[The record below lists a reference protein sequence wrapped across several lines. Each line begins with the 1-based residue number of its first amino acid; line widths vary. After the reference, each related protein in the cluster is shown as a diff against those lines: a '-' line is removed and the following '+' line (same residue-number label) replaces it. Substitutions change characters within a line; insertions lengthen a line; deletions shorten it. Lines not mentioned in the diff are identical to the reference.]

1 MTLEESP
8 GEADVEHLWSEH
20 EQRRLTRL
28 CAVITGDP
36 GAADDLAQETLLE
49 AWRHRDGLVDPS
61 GQRAWL
67 DAIARNV
74 CRRWRVRR
82 GRLAAHE
89 VVSEHPGEHPA
100 APYDGHDELVEVL
113 EREEVAEL
121 LERALRLLPSE
132 TRDALVARYVDE
144 RGLDDIAA
152 RLGTSSEAVSM
163 RLTRGRRRIREL
175 LETDLAD
182 EPLAQA
188 WVSRHGVAWRPT
200 RVACAHC
207 GRPSTSIR
215 RDGRGGVVE
224 LRCDSCEPDGLG
236 SSWRLDNPALAPA
249 LNAVTRPSAIVS
261 RMASWCHG
269 FWPAAIESGTVA
281 CTRCGT
287 AVAVLPYAR
296 PGAYEPHTQRGWYV
310 SCAACGEE
318 MSTSLLGLVLSY
330 PEARDLRAVRPRA
343 HAVPTRHEHLD
354 GRRVLVVGLRDDAS
368 GDVVEMLFD
377 DATTRVLGVV
387 ATR

>member
-36 GAADDLAQETLLE
+36 GSAEDLAQEAMLE
-49 AWRHRDGLVDPS
+49 AWRHRDRLVDPS
-61 GQRAWL
+61 GHGAWL

-89 VVSEHPGEHPA
+89 VVAERPADHPA
-100 APYDGHDELVEVL
+100 APYAGHDELVEVL
-113 EREEVAEL
+113 EQEEVAEL
-121 LERALRLLPSE
+121 LERALRLLPPD
-132 TRDALVARYVDE
+132 TRDALVARYVE
-144 RGLDDIAA
+144 ELGLDAIAL
-152 RLGTSSEAVSM
+152 RLGMTAEAVSM

-188 WVSRHGVAWRPT
+188 WVSRHGVGWRRA

-215 RDGRGGVVE
+215 RDDRGGVVE
-224 LRCDSCEPDGLG
+224 LRCDSCQPDGLV
-236 SSWRLDNPALAPA
+236 SSWRLDNPSLGPA

-261 RMASWCHG
+261 RMASWGHG

-287 AVAVLPYAR
+287 AVPVLPYTR
-296 PGAYEPHTQRGWYV
+296 PGAGEPHTQRGWSV
-310 SCAACGEE
+310 SCTACGEE
-318 MSTSLLGLVLSY
+318 MSTSLLGLALSY
-330 PEARDLRAVRPRA
+330 PESRDLRALRPRA
-343 HAVPTRHEHLD
+343 HAVPTRFENLD
-354 GRRVLVVGLRDDAS
+354 GRSTLVVGLRDDAS